1 MKRQSGALRIF
12 LYNWPIY
19 LVTWAASLAVV
30 ASSPHWL
37 LLTGAAVA
45 IAWSIWS
52 LAVSHY
58 IYDLSELNAGK
69 WIETLVPR
77 RVERWVA
84 LDAGLDAEVE
94 LGAMPGRCVGYLD
107 IFDPT
112 LMNAASIQRARNR
125 TARTHAATAASP
137 LELRLADGSCDA
149 ATVIFSAHE
158 IRDVT
163 ARETFFREL
172 KRALRPAGTILL
184 VEHLR
189 DGMNFLAFGPGF
201 FHFLPRSEWLRL
213 AEVTGLNV
221 RTERRVTPWVMALV
235 LEKP

>member
-30 ASSPHWL
+30 ASSRHWL
-37 LLTGAAVA
+37 LVTGAAVA
-45 IAWSIWS
+45 MAWSVWS

-58 IYDLSELNAGK
+58 IYDVSDLNAGN
-69 WIETLVPR
+69 
-77 RVERWVA
+77 
-84 LDAGLDAEVE
+84 
-94 LGAMPGRCVGYLD
+94 LD

-137 LELRLADGSCDA
+137 VELRLADESCDA

-184 VEHLR
+184 VEHVR